1 MDASAAFEAAIV
13 TCPSV
18 VSNTG
23 GLGPDRQ
30 AAPPL
35 TETPPKRSPSPSPI
49 RSIRRSAGLPS
60 VMPHDRRRRLRPDA
74 ECAGLVDVSA
84 VGGDASDDELSQVGK
99 NDRGHGAIDGPSAP
113 SGATVRLRHSEE
125 DSFARDSPLE
135 ERRFELSVP
144 P

>member
-1 MDASAAFEAAIV
+1 V

-74 ECAGLVDVSA
+74 ECAGLVDVGA
-84 VGGDASDDELSQVGK
+84 VGGDASDDELSQVPLERRLLVRFGK

-135 ERRFELSVP
+135 ERRFELSLP

>member
-1 MDASAAFEAAIV
+1 V

-30 AAPPL
+30 AAPAL

-74 ECAGLVDVSA
+74 ECAGLVDVGA
-84 VGGDASDDELSQVGK
+84 VGGDASDDELSQVPLERRLLVWLGK
-99 NDRGHGAIDGPSAP
+99 NDRGHGAIDGRSAP
-113 SGATVRLRHSEE
+113 SGATVRM
-125 DSFARDSPLE
+125 
-135 ERRFELSVP
+135 
-144 P
+144 